1 MLTNLVPL
9 KGGFNVSK
17 LKSVLVAVVLLSAF
31 MVTPAFP
38 QGIAGCKTGKFIGSY
53 THVDAFPDIWG
64 DGSNV
69 EHQIIQQLNLH
80 NDGTVTQENAGGPDI
95 MLSAGLS
102 TTLVGSWTC
111 RRDGMLVVTVIFAI
125 YTPTTD
131 AINHP
136 STVPSPPPVDL
147 FLLQHTRATYLFSVT
162 DANTL
167 TRIQAR
173 NRVYAAA
180 EDPTNPTGGVLRRL
194 NTSIVVYTR
203 LVASDADL
211 LAP

>member
-1 MLTNLVPL
+1 M
-9 KGGFNVSK
+9 SK
-17 LKSVLVAVVLLSAF
+17 LRNVVVAFLALSLF
-31 MVTPAFP
+31 TVIPAFP
-38 QGIAGCKTGKFIGSY
+38 QGNAGCKNGKFIGSY
-53 THVDAFPDIWG
+53 THLDTFPDIWG

-80 NDGTVTQENAGGPDI
+80 SDGTVTQENAGAPDI
-95 MLSAGLS
+95 MLSAGMN
-102 TTLVGSWTC
+102 TPLVGSWTC

-125 YTPTTD
+125 YGPTTD

-136 STVPSPPPVDL
+136 STVPFPPPVDL
-147 FLLQHTRATYLFSVT
+147 FLVQHTRATYLFSVT

-173 NRVYAAA
+173 NRRY
-180 EDPTNPTGGVLRRL
+180 DPTQDPTDPTGGVLRPL
-194 NTSIVVYTR
+194 NTTVVVFTR

>member
-1 MLTNLVPL
+1 LSVFLVI
-9 KGGFNVSK
+9 
-17 LKSVLVAVVLLSAF
+17 
-31 MVTPAFP
+31 PAFP
-38 QGIAGCKTGKFIGSY
+38 QGDGNAGCKTGKFIGSY
-53 THVDAFPDIWG
+53 THVDTFPDIWG

-80 NDGTVTQENAGGPDI
+80 SDGTVTNENAGGPDI

-111 RRDGMLVVTVIFAI
+111 RRDGKLVVTVIFAV
-125 YTPTTD
+125 YGPTTD

-136 STVPSPPPVDL
+136 TTVPAPPPVDL
-147 FLLQHTRATYLFSVT
+147 FLFQHTRATYLFSVT

-173 NRVYAAA
+173 NRRYDATQ
-180 EDPTNPTGGVLRRL
+180 DPSDPTGGVLRPL
-194 NTSIVVYTR
+194 NTNVVVFTR

>member
-1 MLTNLVPL
+1 MSNLRNVVV
-9 KGGFNVSK
+9 GF
-17 LKSVLVAVVLLSAF
+17 LALSLF
-31 MVTPAFP
+31 TVIPAFP
-38 QGIAGCKTGKFIGSY
+38 QGNAGCKNGKFIGSY
-53 THVDAFPDIWG
+53 THVDTFPDIWG

-80 NDGTVTQENAGGPDI
+80 SDGTVTQENAGGPDI

-125 YTPTTD
+125 YAPTTD

-162 DANTL
+162 GANTL

-180 EDPTNPTGGVLRRL
+180 LDPTDPTGGVLRPL
-194 NTSIVVYTR
+194 NTNVVVYTR

>member
-1 MLTNLVPL
+1 M
-9 KGGFNVSK
+9 SK
-17 LKSVLVAVVLLSAF
+17 LKNVVVAFLGLSMF

-38 QGIAGCKTGKFIGSY
+38 QGNAGCKNGKFVGSY
-53 THVDAFPDIWG
+53 TNVGDFTDVWG

-69 EHQIIQQLNLH
+69 EHQLIVQLNLH
-80 NDGTVTQENAGGPDI
+80 SDGTATQENAGGPDL

-102 TTLVGSWTC
+102 TTGVGSWTC
-111 RRDGMLVVTVIFAI
+111 RNDGMLVVTLIWAN
-125 YTPTTD
+125 YGPTTD

-136 STVPSPPPVDL
+136 STVPAPPPVDL
-147 FLLQHTRATYLFSVT
+147 FLFQHSRVTYLLSVT
-162 DANTL
+162 NANTL

-173 NRVYAAA
+173 TRRYTAA
-180 EDPTNPTGGVLRRL
+180 EDPTDPTGGVLGPLR
-194 NTSIVVYTR
+194 TGVVVYTR

>member
-1 MLTNLVPL
+1 M
-9 KGGFNVSK
+9 SK
-17 LKSVLVAVVLLSAF
+17 LRNVVVAFLAFSVF
-31 MVTPAFP
+31 MVIPAFP
-38 QGIAGCKTGKFIGSY
+38 QGKAGCKTGKFIGSY
-53 THVDAFPDIWG
+53 TQLNTLTDLWG

-80 NDGTVTQENAGGPDI
+80 SDGTATQENAGGPDI

-111 RRDGMLVVTVIFAI
+111 RGDGMLVVTVIFAV
-125 YTPTTD
+125 YAPTTD

-162 DANTL
+162 GANTL
-167 TRIQAR
+167 TRIRAR

-180 EDPTNPTGGVLRRL
+180 LDPTDPTGGVLRPL
-194 NTSIVVYTR
+194 NTNVVVYRR

>member
-1 MLTNLVPL
+1 M
-9 KGGFNVSK
+9 SK
-17 LKSVLVAVVLLSAF
+17 LRNVVVAFSVLSMFLVV
-31 MVTPAFP
+31 PAFP
-38 QGIAGCKTGKFIGSY
+38 QGNGNAGCKTGKFIGSY
-53 THVDAFPDIWG
+53 THVDDFSDIWG

-80 NDGTVTQENAGGPDI
+80 SDGTVTQENAGGPDI

-102 TTLVGSWTC
+102 TTLIGSWTC
-111 RRDGMLVVTVIFAI
+111 RRDGMLVVTVIFAV
-125 YTPTTD
+125 YGPTTD

-136 STVPSPPPVDL
+136 SSVPFPPPVDL

-173 NRVYAAA
+173 NRRYNAAQ
-180 EDPTNPTGGVLRRL
+180 DPTDPTGGVLRPL
-194 NTSIVVYTR
+194 NTNVVVYR
-203 LVASDADL
+203 RVVASDADL